1 LDKSVVNQPT
11 AVADDSRYSGPI
23 RHLVSLPGGLLAI
36 SSGKGSDQVGIYD
49 PKNAPKKVGRLSVPE
64 GHKLACP
71 PVALDGGV
79 LLADRAG
86 QVSLLDPQTG
96 DPLAVPFQPPLEPG
110 AEVDWAPLAVV
121 EGKPQV
127 LLADGKS
134 KLYWLGLQEEPRP
147 HFEILAEAAVAT
159 PIVSP
164 LAVLGETV
172 YAGDAGKML
181 APFSLPK
188 LVRGKERLLDGL
200 CALGPVRVGDGVL
213 VATDDG
219 YLCCLDAHGR
229 MLWQKPLPYGPLAG
243 LPLRLG
249 SQYLLASRTGT
260 LWRVDA
266 ATGKEIAKLETGYPL
281 ATGPVSLGRQLLV
294 GGHDGTLYEVR
305 QP

>member
-1 LDKSVVNQPT
+1 
-11 AVADDSRYSGPI
+11 VADYARFSGPA
-23 RHLVSLPGGLLAI
+23 RYVVPLPGGSLAI
-36 SSGKGSDQVGIYD
+36 SSGKGSEHIGIYD
-49 PKNAPKKVGRLSVPE
+49 PKNAPTIVGWLNVPD

-86 QVSLLDPQTG
+86 QVSLLDLEG
-96 DPLAVPFQPPLEPG
+96 DPLAEQFQPPLEPG
-110 AEVDWAPLAVV
+110 AEVDWATPAVV
-121 EGKPQV
+121 DGKPQV

-134 KLYWLGLQEEPRP
+134 KLYWLGLQEDPRP
-147 HFEILAEAAVAT
+147 HLEILAEATVTT

-164 LAVLGETV
+164 LAVLGDTV
-172 YAGDAGKML
+172 YAGDASKML
-181 APFSLPK
+181 APFALPK
-188 LVRGKERLLDGL
+188 LTRGKERLLDGF

-213 VATDDG
+213 LATDDG
-219 YLCCLDAHGR
+219 QLLCLDAKGR
-229 MLWQKPLPYGPLAG
+229 LLWQSTLKYGPLAG

-249 SQYLLASRTGT
+249 AHYLLAARNGT

-266 ATGKEIAKLETGYPL
+266 ATGKESGKFETGCPL
-281 ATGPVSLGRQLLV
+281 ATGPVALGRQLLV